1 VTWGLTK
8 EQKIKGDYGG
18 HAYVKGCV
26 LRKMYSTFEGL
37 RGTAVCVT
45 ITRLSLHWP
54 NIASMR
60 VDGDGND
67 SDGDE
72 E

>member
-1 VTWGLTK
+1 
-8 EQKIKGDYGG
+8 
-18 HAYVKGCV
+18 
-26 LRKMYSTFEGL
+26 MYSTFEGL
-37 RGTAVCVT
+37 RGTAVCDT
-45 ITRLSLHWP
+45 ITRLGLHWP

-67 SDGDE
+67 SDEDE